1 MNTATVLLFLSLV
14 AAAVSKPVDEQQPSF
29 DDVKEDM
36 GSRDLGASETA
47 SNLGQKGEI
56 NYTIVK

>member
-36 GSRDLGASETA
+36 GSLDLGASETA